1 MTVLDVYFVAAGEKA
16 SDRYNIVLIILYCT
30 FSPWAQTWSLK
41 DSRLQKVN
49 VARNN
54 SFRHTYSLAKLL
66 RYVSLLLEGKRQ
78 TITIFLSR
86 VTTVNLSLVYGDER
100 LHKANV
106 AWNNSFKDIFRCC
119 WRESVRVSDRY
130 NIYVVCYHCHT
141 YQRRLLFWQKMLSD
155 NVILLSLSR
164 LSMDQFVA
172 VGSQCG
178 ITTFTIPSHLIR
190 SKIWDSFSSSECGL
204 R

>member
-1 MTVLDVYFVAAGEKA
+1 MKDCTKRMWLGITVLKIYFVAAGEK
-16 SDRYNIVLIILYCT
+16 
-30 FSPWAQTWSLK
+30 
-41 DSRLQKVN
+41 
-49 VARNN
+49 
-54 SFRHTYSLAKLL
+54 
-66 RYVSLLLEGKRQ
+66 VS
-78 TITIFLSR
+78 
-86 VTTVNLSLVYGDER
+86 
-100 LHKANV
+100 
-106 AWNNSFKDIFRCC
+106 
-119 WRESVRVSDRY
+119 VSDRY

-190 SKIWDSFSSSECGL
+190 SKIWYSFSSSECGL
-204 R
+204 G